1 MHSQLVNC
9 AQEELKI
16 KKQMLERMEMFANMK
31 RLTNSIADGFDLLRQ
46 IMVPQEQFPPP
57 QPH

>member
-1 MHSQLVNC
+1 MNS
-9 AQEELKI
+9 AWTKI
-16 KKQMLERMEMFANMK
+16 SLANVRSNMKKEYMNNMFANMK
-31 RLTNSIADGFDLLRQ
+31 RLTNSNADGFDLLRQ